1 MSLSK
6 LGNNTR
12 NVLKYIWLTEYE
24 FFFTDYTNP
33 NPKKKKTKKKKKK
46 KKNKKKR
53 KNKKVDEPTEK
64 RLRPGDGEWMNFYL
78 TL

>member
-6 LGNNTR
+6 LGKDTR
-12 NVLKYIWLTEYE
+12 NFLKYVWLTEYE
-24 FFFTDYTNP
+24 FFLTDETNL
-33 NPKKKKTKKKKKK
+33 NPKKKKKKKKK
-46 KKNKKKR
+46 KKNKKR

-64 RLRPGDGEWMNFYL
+64 RVCLGDGEWMNFYL